1 MKKDNAYCVRAV
13 HCDYRSSDEEVYQAL
28 KRATDPFESAWE
40 KLKKARRIAIKFNLD
55 FPPQRVVTYQG
66 HRQQLVSDPVG
77 RAVLRLLRERTQA
90 DLFSIDIGVEGI
102 YHSTDLESCVTL
114 LPVLKE
120 FGVPHIMA
128 HKQPVEWVQVPGGG
142 QMFEKYPLPKALL
155 EADEVISVQKLKNHA
170 FMGVT
175 LCLKNL
181 FGLLPLPPDGR
192 PRSYYHHLVRMP
204 YMLADVG
211 RILDPALN
219 IIDGLVGQAGEEW
232 GKGENPRVCNTLI
245 AGDQVV
251 ATDACGTSLMGH
263 DPKGDWLTM
272 PFRRDRNAV
281 LVAAEGGFGTVDL
294 DEIDF
299 QSEVQAPVGEFFT
312 KEFDSEQTIVNW
324 RRTTAEQALYV
335 RDHAQEFIQKYA
347 GEYILLQKGEIRYHD
362 PAGLLR
368 VSRRQL
374 AGDYPD
380 EALWQKF
387 VSADEPEAEHFEVYE
402 RTLAKIRELKEQ
414 GRI

>member
-1 MKKDNAYCVRAV
+1 MKSPYCVRAV
-13 HCDYRSSDEEVYQAL
+13 ACDYRSNDEEVYQAM
-28 KRATDPFESAWE
+28 KRLTDPLDRAWE
-40 KLKKARRIAIKFNLD
+40 KIKKARRIAIKFNLD
-55 FPPQRVVTYQG
+55 WPPEKVVTHQG
-66 HRQQLVSDPVG
+66 HRQQLVSDQVA
-77 RAVLRLLRERTQA
+77 RALLRLLRERTQA
-90 DLFSIDIGVEGI
+90 ELFSIDIGVEGI
-102 YHSTDLESCVTL
+102 YNKVGLESCVTL
-114 LPVLKE
+114 LPMLKE
-120 FGVPHIMA
+120 FGVPHIFGHQEA
-128 HKQPVEWVQVPGGG
+128 VEWVQVPGGG
-142 QMFEKYPLPKALL
+142 QMFEKYPLPKVLV

-232 GKGENPRVCNTLI
+232 GRGENPRVCNTLI

-251 ATDACGTSLMGH
+251 ATDACGTHLMGH
-263 DPKGDWLTM
+263 DPKADWLTM

-281 LVAAEGGFGTVDL
+281 LAAAEGGFGTVDL

-312 KEFDSEQTIVNW
+312 KGYDSEKTIVSW
-324 RRTTAEQALYV
+324 RRTTAEQALFF
-335 RDHAQEFIQKYA
+335 RDHIQELTRQYA
-347 GEYILLQKGEIRYHD
+347 GEYILLQKGELRWHD
-362 PAGLLR
+362 PSGHLR
-368 VSRRQL
+368 MSRRL
-374 AGDYPD
+374 LSGDFPD
-380 EALWQKF
+380 EAMWQKF
-387 VSADEPEAEHFEVYE
+387 VSPEEAEGEHFEVYE
-402 RTLAKIRELKEQ
+402 NTLATIKELKEQ